1 MTATAVIVRRLPY
14 ILPLVIFALL
24 VLYFWAG
31 LGRDPHALPSVLLDR
46 PVPAFALAPVKGA
59 ERGLTSDDLKG
70 QVSLV
75 NIFGS
80 WCVACKA
87 EHAFLMRLSRDDVV
101 PIYGI
106 NWREKDADAGPA
118 WLARLG
124 DPYRLVGADPDSRAA
139 IALGVSGAPETF
151 IIDRDG
157 IIRHKHAGAVTPEVW
172 EKELWPIVRGL
183 QAR

>member
-1 MTATAVIVRRLPY
+1 MTATGAIVRRLPY
-14 ILPLVIFALL
+14 ILPLAIFAVL
-24 VLYFWAG
+24 VLYFWTG
-31 LGRDPHALPSVLLDR
+31 LGRNPNDLPSVLLDR
-46 PVPAFALAPVKGA
+46 PLPPLALPPIEGAP
-59 ERGLTSDDLKG
+59 RGLTSDDLKG
-70 QVSLV
+70 EVSLV

-87 EHAFLMRLSRDDVV
+87 EHSFLMRLSREGVV

-106 NWREKDADAGPA
+106 NWREKDTEAGPA

-124 DPYRLVGADPDSRAA
+124 NPYKLVGSDPDSRAA

-157 IIRHKHAGAVTPEVW
+157 IIRHKYAGAITPEVW
-172 EKELWPIVRGL
+172 EKELWPIVRRL
-183 QAR
+183 QAH